1 MSRIATTFAGLKA
14 ENRSGF
20 IAYIVAGDPHLETT
34 RALVPELERRGVDLI
49 ELGVPFSDPMADGI
63 PNQEGAQ
70 RALKNNVSLAD
81 VLNLVADLR
90 TETQIPLVLMTYFN
104 PVYRYGL
111 ERFVERAKE
120 AGVDGV
126 IAVDLP
132 PEEASEYKQLMDSRG
147 LDTIFLVSPTS
158 RDDRI
163 RLISSCTTGFVYY
176 VSSMGV
182 TGERERLTDTIDAKV
197 RQIRSHTSSPVA
209 VGFGISRPDQ
219 VREVAGYADAVVVGS
234 AIVRRVGEYEQD
246 PNLVQEIGAFVETL
260 VQPLREGDHG
270 SG

>member
-1 MSRIATTFAGLKA
+1 MSRIAHMFARLKA
-14 ENRSGF
+14 EDQSGF
-20 IAYIVAGDPHLETT
+20 IAYIVAGDPTLEIT

-63 PNQEGAQ
+63 AIQEGAQ
-70 RALKNNVSLAD
+70 RALRNNVSLED
-81 VLNLVADLR
+81 ILNLVEEIRA
-90 TETQIPLVLMTYFN
+90 ETQIPLVFMTYFN

-111 ERFVERAKE
+111 QRFADRAK
-120 AGVDGV
+120 AVGVDGV
-126 IAVDLP
+126 LAVDLP
-132 PEEASEYKQLMDSRG
+132 PEEAVEYKQMMDGRG
-147 LDTIFLVSPTS
+147 LDTIFLVAPTS

-182 TGERERLTDTIDAKV
+182 TGERERLADTIGSKV
-197 RQIRSHTSSPVA
+197 KQIRTHTSNPVA

-234 AIVRRVGEYEQD
+234 AIVRRVGAHEGEPD
-246 PNLVQEIGAFVETL
+246 LVSKVGAFVETL
-260 VQPLREGDHG
+260 VQPLREGVHG